1 VSALPR
7 TSDESDAASNA
18 VSGAAAGLGPGTGY
32 VERELAA
39 LQALLAAG
47 RAGDRGAHGLAR
59 AALAALRATWRA
71 QPGLFTA
78 PAIAALRAVA
88 RALEPAPGSTSP
100 SMSMSAPASA
110 PGTGHGHGLA
120 DAHAVL
126 EKTFGY
132 RQFRPGQE
140 AIIGAVLAGR
150 DCVGVMPTGAGKSL
164 TYQIPA
170 RLIGRTTLVI
180 SPLIALMKDQVDGLS
195 ELGLRATFLNSSLA
209 YDEKRE
215 RVAGLVAGRYELCY
229 AAPEGIEA
237 SVGDALARTRLGLI
251 AVDEAHCISQWGH
264 DFRPAY
270 RNLNGLK
277 RRFGDVPVLAL
288 TATATPEVT
297 RDIVQQLG
305 MSDPVH
311 FRGSFFRPNLR
322 LGAIRKGGDTG
333 PRTRDALLS
342 LVNARRGE
350 SGIVYCLSRKSVEKT
365 AAALQEIGIPALA
378 YHAGMDPETRTRVQ
392 DAFRR
397 DDAEVVV
404 ATIAFGMGIDKSN
417 VRYVI
422 HRDMPRSVES
432 YYQEIGRAGRDG
444 EPSDCIMF
452 YSWADVLGYDRFSD
466 DLAPEL
472 AHRQRQQ
479 VREMFSLAERA
490 GCRHRAV
497 VRYLGED
504 IGDCG
509 RSCDACSRWD
519 PLAKLPPV
527 RGARKR
533 TAGAAPA
540 PGAAAAAIA
549 AEKPLDESLF
559 LALKKLRKE
568 IADERSLPAY
578 IVFSDA
584 TLRAM
589 VAAHPRSASEMLAV
603 SGIGPVKLEAYGER
617 FLRLL
622 RAHPASPAPRR

>member
-1 VSALPR
+1 LQPTEPIPVSALPQAGV
-7 TSDESDAASNA
+7 ES
-18 VSGAAAGLGPGTGY
+18 GTGSKHVP

-39 LQALLAAG
+39 LQALRAASQ
-47 RAGDRGAHGLAR
+47 AGDRDAHGR
-59 AALAALRATWRA
+59 ALAALAGLRAMWRS
-71 QPGLFTA
+71 QPAAFT
-78 PAIAALRAVA
+78 PQAIAALRTIA
-88 RALEPAPGSTSP
+88 RELERPPTSTPANGP
-100 SMSMSAPASA
+100 
-110 PGTGHGHGLA
+110 GLA
-120 DAHAVL
+120 DARAVL

-132 RQFRPGQE
+132 RAFRPGQE

-150 DCVGVMPTGAGKSL
+150 DCVGIMPTGAGKSL

-170 RLIGRTTLVI
+170 RLLGRTTLVI
-180 SPLIALMKDQVDGLS
+180 SPLIALMKDQVDGLH

-277 RRFGDVPVLAL
+277 RRFGGLPVLAL

-305 MSDPVH
+305 MTDPVH

-322 LGAIRKGGDTG
+322 LHAIRKGGETG
-333 PRTRDALLS
+333 PRTRDALLG

-365 AAALQEIGIPALA
+365 AEALQGIGIPALA

-452 YSWADVLGYDRFSD
+452 YSWADVLGYDRFTD

-472 AHRQRQQ
+472 ANRQRQQ
-479 VREMFSLAERA
+479 VREMFGLAERA

-497 VRYLGED
+497 VRYLGEE
-504 IGDCG
+504 IGDC
-509 RSCDACSRWD
+509 RQACDVCAGWN
-519 PLAKLPPV
+519 PLANLPPV
-527 RGARKR
+527 RGTRKR
-533 TAGAAPA
+533 SGAGVAGAASA
-540 PGAAAAAIA
+540 GAVAAVAAITA
-549 AEKPLDESLF
+549 DEPLF
-559 LALKKLRKE
+559 QALKKLRKE
-568 IADERSLPAY
+568 IADERSVPAY
-578 IVFSDA
+578 LVFSDA

-589 VAAHPRSASEMLAV
+589 VAAHPRTASEMLAV
-603 SGIGPVKLEAYGER
+603 SGVGPVKLEAYGDR
-617 FLRLL
+617 FLQTL
-622 RAHPASPAPRR
+622 RSHR